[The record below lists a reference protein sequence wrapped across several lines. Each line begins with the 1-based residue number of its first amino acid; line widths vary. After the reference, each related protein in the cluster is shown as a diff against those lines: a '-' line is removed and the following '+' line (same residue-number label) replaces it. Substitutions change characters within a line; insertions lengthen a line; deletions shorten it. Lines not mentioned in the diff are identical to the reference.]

1 MTMHSKSIFRISF
14 IISLL
19 GIAGGGWTLQ
29 AKDKA
34 FKSGSLKL
42 TLDSTPIDRST
53 SNPVS
58 FSTVVRKSAPSVVDV
73 LSTKTV
79 RVQND
84 MSQFFNDPIFRHFFG
99 GPGEPQGNDGGARPH
114 RQRAQSLGSG
124 IIVSSDGYIIT
135 NFHVVD
141 GADEVKV
148 SFGEPIKEYTATVV
162 GKDGDTDVAVL
173 KIDAKGLP
181 TAALGDSDQL
191 QVGDTVL
198 AIGDPFGVGPTV
210 THGIVSA
217 LGRNTNQNI
226 EQFEDFIQTDAPI
239 NPGNSGGALLDSQGR
254 VIGINT
260 AILSHSGGSNGVGF
274 AIPINLVKSVAEQ
287 LVSSGKVQRGFIGV
301 TLEEL
306 TPDLAAQFGTDA
318 GALVTDVEPG
328 RPAEKAGIKSGDII
342 TKLNGQPIENRNEL
356 QIKVSTMAPGTTV
369 RLGYIRNGKEMEV
382 TLKLDTRPPT
392 KALAGDQKAP
402 SSDEGVLNGV
412 AVSDLTPEIREQL
425 QLPATIKGAVVTE
438 VDPDSGSAQA
448 GIAQGDVI
456 LELDRQPV
464 SNADEAVKRSAEIKG
479 PKVLVKLWRRGSSRY
494 VVVDESKKG
503 PADAVPEDQAP

>member
-1 MTMHSKSIFRISF
+1 MHPKQLLRIAF
-14 IISLL
+14 TVILL
-19 GIAGGGWTLQ
+19 GIGGGGWTLQ
-29 AKDKA
+29 AKEKP

-42 TLDSTPIDRST
+42 TLDSTPIDRSA

-58 FSTVVRKSAPSVVDV
+58 FSPVVKKSASSVVDV

-99 GPGEPQGNDGGARPH
+99 GPGEPQGGDGNARPH
-114 RQRAQSLGSG
+114 RQRSQSLGSG

-135 NFHVVD
+135 NNHVVE

-148 SFGEPIKEYTATVV
+148 SFGEPVKEYMATVV
-162 GKDGDTDVAVL
+162 AKDADTDVAVL

-198 AIGDPFGVGPTV
+198 AIGDPFGIGPTV

-217 LGRNTNQNI
+217 LGRNTNQAI

-287 LVSSGKVQRGFIGV
+287 LVSTGKVERGFIGV

-318 GALVTDVEPG
+318 GALVTDVAPG
-328 RPAEKAGIKSGDII
+328 KPAERAGIKSGDII
-342 TKLNGQPIENRNEL
+342 TKLNGQPIENRNQL
-356 QIKVSTMAPGTTV
+356 QIKVSTIPPGTEI
-369 RLGYIRNGKEMEV
+369 RLGYIRNGKETEV
-382 TLKLDTRPPT
+382 KLKLDIRPST
-392 KALAGDQKAP
+392 KALAGDLKAP

-412 AVSDLTPEIREQL
+412 AVSDLTPEIRDQL
-425 QLPATIKGAVVTE
+425 QLPASIKGAVVTE

-456 LELDRQPV
+456 LELDKQPV
-464 SNADEAVKRSAEIKG
+464 GNADEAVKLSAEIKG
-479 PKVLVKLWRRGSSRY
+479 PKVLVKLWRRGASRY
-494 VVVDESKKG
+494 VVVDETKKG
-503 PADAVPEDQAP
+503 ASEAAPEDQAP